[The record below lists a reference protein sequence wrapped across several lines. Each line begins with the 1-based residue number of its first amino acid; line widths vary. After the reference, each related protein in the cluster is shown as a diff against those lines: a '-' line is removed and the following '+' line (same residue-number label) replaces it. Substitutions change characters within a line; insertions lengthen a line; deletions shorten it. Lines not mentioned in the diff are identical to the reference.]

1 MDFKSEPS
9 RLGSLVETLFH
20 GQKINAFVPPPLP
33 PVPPVRV
40 DRFYGLLE
48 KANQNLGRL
57 DGITSI
63 LPDPHFFIYM
73 YIRKEALLSSQI
85 EGTQSS
91 FFDLLLFESKEE
103 RNRTSSHDVL
113 EVSNYVKAMNHGLE
127 QIRGKGSPISLEL
140 ICDIHQ
146 ILLSGVRGGE
156 KSPGEFR
163 DRQNWVGGP
172 HPATAAFVPSPQER
186 VRNLMSDLEN
196 FIHTDTPDIPTLI
209 KVGLVHVQFETIHPF
224 LDGNGRLGRL
234 LITFLLCAR
243 GILSEPL
250 LYLSLYFKTHR
261 YLYYNLLQHVRET
274 GDWES
279 WLEFFLDAIVYT
291 SLQASE
297 TAHKILDL
305 SKRDH
310 GRIEQLGRPAASVF
324 QVYRF
329 LQKMPVISVPDARRS
344 LELSQP
350 TIRKALKHLQ
360 ALGIL
365 KEVTGKGRGRVFVYK
380 DYLDIL
386 SEGTEPIENQSYDAT
401 PEVGII

>member
-1 MDFKSEPS
+1 MDFKPESS
-9 RLGSLVETLFH
+9 RLGSLVETPFLE
-20 GQKINAFVPPPLP
+20 QKIYAFVPPPLP
-33 PVPPVRV
+33 PAPPVRIG
-40 DRFYGLLE
+40 RFYGLLE
-48 KANQNLGRL
+48 EANRNLGRL

-91 FFDLLLFESKEE
+91 FFDLLLHESREE
-103 RNRTSSHDVL
+103 RGRPSSQDVL

-127 QIRGKGSPISLEL
+127 QIREKSSPVSLEL
-140 ICDIHQ
+140 ICDIHR
-146 ILLSGVRGGE
+146 ILLSNVRGGE

-172 HPATAAFVPSPQER
+172 HPATAIFVPPPQER
-186 VRNLMSDLEN
+186 VHNLMLDLEN
-196 FIHTDTPDIPTLI
+196 FIHADTPDIPILI
-209 KVGLVHVQFETIHPF
+209 KAGLVHLQFETIHPF

-234 LITFLLCAR
+234 LITFLFCAQ
-243 GILSEPL
+243 GILIESL

-261 YLYYNLLQHVRET
+261 YLYYSLLQHVRET

-279 WLEFFLDAIVYT
+279 WLEFFLKAIVHT
-291 SLQASE
+291 SVQASD

-310 GRIEQLGRPAASVF
+310 DRIEQLGRPASSVF
-324 QVYRF
+324 QVYRL
-329 LQKMPVISVPDARRS
+329 LQRMPVVSVPDAHRS
-344 LELSQP
+344 LELSRP
-350 TIRKALKHLQ
+350 TTRKALKHLQ

-365 KEVTGKGRGRVFVYK
+365 KEVTGKSRGQIFVYE
-380 DYLDIL
+380 DYVNIL
-386 SEGTEPIENQSYDAT
+386 SEGTEPIEHHPA
-401 PEVGII
+401 

>member
-1 MDFKSEPS
+1 MDFKPEPS
-9 RLGSLVETLFH
+9 RLGSLVETPFL
-20 GQKINAFVPPPLP
+20 GQKIYAFVPPHLP
-33 PVPPVRV
+33 PVPPVRI

-48 KANQNLGRL
+48 EASRNLGRL
-57 DGITSI
+57 DGIASI
-63 LPDPHFFIYM
+63 LPDPYFFIYM
-73 YIRKEALLSSQI
+73 YTRKEALLSSQI

-91 FFDLLLFESKEE
+91 FFDLLLYESKEE
-103 RNRTSSHDVL
+103 RDRPSSQDVL

-127 QIRGKGSPISLEL
+127 QIREKGSPISLEL
-140 ICDIHQ
+140 IRDIHR
-146 ILLSGVRGGE
+146 ILLSNARGGE

-163 DRQNWVGGP
+163 NRQNWVGGP
-172 HPATAAFVPSPQER
+172 HPATAIFVPPPTED
-186 VRNLMSDLEN
+186 VLNLMSDLEN
-196 FIHTDTPDIPTLI
+196 FIHADTPDIPTLI
-209 KVGLVHVQFETIHPF
+209 KAGLVHVQFETIHPF

-234 LITFLLCAR
+234 LITFLFCAQ
-243 GILSEPL
+243 GILTEPL

-261 YLYYNLLQHVRET
+261 YVYYNLLQHVRET

-279 WLEFFLDAIVYT
+279 WLEFFLKAIVHT
-291 SLQASE
+291 SVQASD

-329 LQKMPVISVPDARRS
+329 LQKMPVVSVPDAHRS
-344 LELSQP
+344 LELSRP

-365 KEVTGKGRGRVFVYK
+365 KEVTGKSRGQIFVYE
-380 DYLDIL
+380 DYVNIL
-386 SEGTEPIENQSYDAT
+386 SEGTEPIEHQS
-401 PEVGII
+401 I

>member
-1 MDFKSEPS
+1 MDFKPEPS
-9 RLGSLVETLFH
+9 RLGSLVETPFRE
-20 GQKINAFVPPPLP
+20 QKINALVPPPLP

-103 RNRTSSHDVL
+103 RNRTPSHDVL

-127 QIRGKGSPISLEL
+127 QIRGKGSPISLDL
-140 ICDIHQ
+140 ICDIHR

-172 HPATAAFVPSPQER
+172 HPATAVFVPPPQER

-279 WLEFFLDAIVYT
+279 WLEFFLNAVVHT

-310 GRIEQLGRPAASVF
+310 GRIEQLGRPASSVF

-365 KEVTGKGRGRVFVYK
+365 KEVTGKGRGQVFVYK

-386 SEGTEPIENQSYDAT
+386 SEGTEPIEHQS
-401 PEVGII
+401 I

>member
-1 MDFKSEPS
+1 M
-9 RLGSLVETLFH
+9 ETPFF
-20 GQKINAFVPPPLP
+20 GQKIYAFVPPHLP
-33 PVPPVRV
+33 PVPPVRI

-48 KANQNLGRL
+48 EASRNLGRL

-63 LPDPHFFIYM
+63 LPDPYFFIYM
-73 YIRKEALLSSQI
+73 YTRKEALLSSQI

-91 FFDLLLFESKEE
+91 FFDLLLYESKEE
-103 RNRTSSHDVL
+103 RDRPSSQDVL

-127 QIRGKGSPISLEL
+127 QIREKGSPISLEL
-140 ICDIHQ
+140 IRDIHR
-146 ILLSGVRGGE
+146 ILLSNARGGE

-163 DRQNWVGGP
+163 NRQNWVGGP
-172 HPATAAFVPSPQER
+172 HPATAIFVPPPTED
-186 VRNLMSDLEN
+186 VLNLM
-196 FIHTDTPDIPTLI
+196 DIPTLI
-209 KVGLVHVQFETIHPF
+209 KAGLVHVQFETIHPF

-234 LITFLLCAR
+234 LITFLFCAQ
-243 GILSEPL
+243 GILTEPL

-261 YLYYNLLQHVRET
+261 YVYYNLLQHVRET

-279 WLEFFLDAIVYT
+279 WLEFFLKAIVHT
-291 SLQASE
+291 SVQASD

-310 GRIEQLGRPAASVF
+310 GRIEQLGRPATSVF

-329 LQKMPVISVPDARRS
+329 LQKMPVVSVPDAHRS
-344 LELSQP
+344 LELSRP

-365 KEVTGKGRGRVFVYK
+365 KEVTGKSRGQIFVYE
-380 DYLDIL
+380 DYVNIL
-386 SEGTEPIENQSYDAT
+386 SEGTEPIEHQS
-401 PEVGII
+401 I

>member
-1 MDFKSEPS
+1 MDFKPEPS
-9 RLGSLVETLFH
+9 RLGNLVETPFL
-20 GQKINAFVPPPLP
+20 GRIIKALIPPPLP
-33 PVPPVRV
+33 PVPPVRIQG
-40 DRFYGLLE
+40 FYGLLE

-63 LPDPHFFIYM
+63 LPEPYFFIYM
-73 YIRKEALLSSQI
+73 YTRKEALLSSQI

-91 FFDLLLFESKEE
+91 FFDLLLFESREMSDKD
-103 RNRTSSHDVL
+103 SSPDVV

-127 QIRGKGSPISLEL
+127 QIRDKASPISLAL
-140 ICDIHQ
+140 VCDIHK

-156 KSPGEFR
+156 KKPGEFR
-163 DRQNWVGGP
+163 DRQNWIGGP
-172 HPATAAFVPSPQER
+172 HPQTAVFVPPPPEY
-186 VRNLMSDLEN
+186 VHKLMSDLES
-196 FIHTDTPDIPTLI
+196 FILTDTPDIPTVIKAGLI
-209 KVGLVHVQFETIHPF
+209 HLQFETVHPF

-234 LITFLLCAR
+234 LITLFLCAK
-243 GILSEPL
+243 GVLSEPL

-279 WLEFFLDAIVYT
+279 WLEFFLDAVVYT
-291 SLQASE
+291 SVQASE

-310 GRIEQLGRPAASVF
+310 HRIEKLGRQSASLF
-324 QVYRF
+324 QVYSL
-329 LQKMPVISVPDARRS
+329 LQRMPVMSVPDASKS

-350 TIRKALKHLQ
+350 TIRKALRNLQ
-360 ALGIL
+360 KLGIL
-365 KEVTGKGRGRVFVYK
+365 KEVSGKSRGQIFVYK

-386 SEGTEPIENQSYDAT
+386 SEGTEPIEHQS
-401 PEVGII
+401 I